1 MKPHKLPRM
10 NSDEIDALIDS
21 GMICRIAFKGEDFPY
36 IAPFQYVKHQGNLYF
51 HFTDY
56 GRKMR
61 LIKKDN
67 RVCVSVERLAD
78 DLSEFKFVVLN
89 GRLVKVD
96 DSKEQAQVL
105 QKIAEKGSQHFSN
118 RFLAVHGLRTN
129 EEWSSLSSERN
140 MIIFKLLKDEELGL
154 KSP

>member
-1 MKPHKLPRM
+1 MS
-10 NSDEIDALIDS
+10 SDEIENLVDT

-36 IAPFQYVKHQGNLYF
+36 IAPFQYVKHEGTLYF

-61 LIKKDN
+61 YIKQDN
-67 RVCVSVERLAD
+67 RVCVSMEKLAD

-96 DSKEQAQVL
+96 DPDERDMVL
-105 QKIAEKGSQHFSN
+105 QKI
-118 RFLAVHGLRTN
+118 
-129 EEWSSLSSERN
+129 SE
-140 MIIFKLLKDEELGL
+140 
-154 KSP
+154 